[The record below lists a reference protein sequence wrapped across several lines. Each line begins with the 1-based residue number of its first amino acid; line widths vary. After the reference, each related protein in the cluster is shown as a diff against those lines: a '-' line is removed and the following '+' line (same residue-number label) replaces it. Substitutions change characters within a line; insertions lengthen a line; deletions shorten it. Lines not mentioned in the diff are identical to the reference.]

1 MSDASDV
8 HGGLLA
14 LTQISEAFSTKPEG
28 LKQEVQRH
36 CLSTFPQTEER

>member
-14 LTQISEAFSTKPEG
+14 LTQLSEAFSTETDG
-28 LKQEVQRH
+28 FGQEVRYRPFAW
-36 CLSTFPQTEER
+36 LN

>member
-14 LTQISEAFSTKPEG
+14 LTQLSDAFSTEPER
-28 LKQEVQRH
+28 LRQEVRYR
-36 CLSTFPQTEER
+36 LSPWLN